1 MKQVKRILRENT
13 TVDTQTGEVLQRETT
28 VQFSKEPAYVKLYF
42 DCLGT
47 YIKNDGLSESCND
60 LLVEVLKRTSYA
72 EDGQVVHLDSY
83 TREQI
88 CKATHKSLARLK
100 QAITTWTKNKVL
112 IRVARG
118 VYQVNPYIFGRG
130 EWRDIANLRATFN
143 FSKGSVTVTRE
154 YEEGHRE
161 ARIDIETGTC
171 ITNPNP
177 SQTHENALEG
187 ASDVKQ
193 VSEYPYPTQQGS
205 ESECERTITSQQ
217 NLKRREAA
225 FLLGAT
231 AFRTREMQKCAS
243 PFVEVRCQIEFLA
256 RETPNCTLPRTYT
269 HIPSMDM
276 RERERFASQGAKRR
290 GEEHNTP
297 A

>member
-193 VSEYPYPTQQGS
+193 VSSTRTQPNRVQRANASGNNLPT
-205 ESECERTITSQQ
+205 
-217 NLKRREAA
+217 KFEAA
-225 FLLGAT
+225 RSRF
-231 AFRTREMQKCAS
+231 
-243 PFVEVRCQIEFLA
+243 FVGRDGVSH
-256 RETPNCTLPRTYT
+256 PRNADNL
-269 HIPSMDM
+269 ILCGFPS
-276 RERERFASQGAKRR
+276 FSCYVL
-290 GEEHNTP
+290 
-297 A
+297 

>member
-193 VSEYPYPTQQGS
+193 VSEYPDPTQQGS
-205 ESECERTITSQQ
+205 ESECERQ
-217 NLKRREAA
+217 
-225 FLLGAT
+225 
-231 AFRTREMQKCAS
+231 
-243 PFVEVRCQIEFLA
+243 
-256 RETPNCTLPRTYT
+256 
-269 HIPSMDM
+269 
-276 RERERFASQGAKRR
+276 
-290 GEEHNTP
+290 
-297 A
+297 

>member
-193 VSEYPYPTQQGS
+193 VSSTRTQPNRVQRANASGNNLPT
-205 ESECERTITSQQ
+205 
-217 NLKRREAA
+217 KFEAA
-225 FLLGAT
+225 RSRFCWARRRFAPAKVRNALLLSSKSAKLS
-231 AFRTREMQKCAS
+231 FSQEK
-243 PFVEVRCQIEFLA
+243 L
-256 RETPNCTLPRTYT
+256 PNYTLPRTCT

-276 RERERFASQGAKRR
+276 RA
-290 GEEHNTP
+290 
-297 A
+297 